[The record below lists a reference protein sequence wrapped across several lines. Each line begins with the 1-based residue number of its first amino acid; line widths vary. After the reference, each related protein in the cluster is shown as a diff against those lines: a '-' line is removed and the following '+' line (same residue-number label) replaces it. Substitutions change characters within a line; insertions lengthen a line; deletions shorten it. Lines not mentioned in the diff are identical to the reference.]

1 MGGNSDE
8 GLEGEGKVQGA
19 WGDTKESAGAM
30 TAKAGAGDAADSR
43 ASGEASTSLLP
54 APRAGKTPGVDQR
67 ETPLAS
73 AAEAYL
79 DDETVVPFT
88 TPGHKRAPHLADGVL
103 LHDLPLS
110 TGADDLHLTRDV
122 LGRAERLAAV
132 LWGAGACRFCLN
144 GATQGNQALALA
156 VGRPGDRVVASRN
169 LHKSLFAGLVLAGL
183 EPVWVRPDI
192 DAATGLPLR
201 VPVERVVE
209 ALARTPRC
217 RGVFLVE
224 PSYVGVL
231 SDIAAVTAAAH
242 AAGAPLLVDQAW
254 GAHLGFHPDLPPSTL
269 ALGADAM
276 VTSAHKTL
284 AAFTQG
290 AFLFARGGL
299 LDVTR
304 VDEAFEA
311 LHTTSPSAAILAS
324 LDRARALMAGR
335 GEELLARTLALAGA
349 FRERAAAIEGLVVV
363 PSDDATKL
371 VVALAGTGADGLEV
385 ERDLW
390 AEGVR
395 LELANRDTLV
405 PLLTIGDTEDSVERL
420 IGALERSLERRRA
433 KPRAPGGASA
443 VWSVEPEVALT
454 PRDAFFAPRE
464 TVTATAAVGRVAAET
479 IAPYPPGIPAVAPGE
494 VVSRPLLAALREAR
508 AAGTRMAY
516 CADPSLATVRVVAAP

>member
-1 MGGNSDE
+1 M
-8 GLEGEGKVQGA
+8 
-19 WGDTKESAGAM
+19 
-30 TAKAGAGDAADSR
+30 
-43 ASGEASTSLLP
+43 
-54 APRAGKTPGVDQR
+54 DQR

-73 AAEAYL
+73 AADAFL
-79 DDETVVPFT
+79 ADAGVVPFT
-88 TPGHKRAPHLADGVL
+88 TPGHKRAPHLAEGIL
-103 LHDLPLS
+103 RHDLPLS
-110 TGADDLHLTRDV
+110 TGADDLHLTGDV
-122 LGRAERLAAV
+122 LGRAERLAAA
-132 LWGAGACRFCLN
+132 LWGADACRFCVN
-144 GATQGNQALALA
+144 GATQGNQALMLA
-156 VGRPGDRVVASRN
+156 VGRPGERVVASRN

-192 DAATGLPLR
+192 DSATGLPLR
-201 VPVERVVE
+201 VPVARVVD
-209 ALARTPRC
+209 ALARTPEC

-231 SDIAAVTAAAH
+231 SDVEAIAAAAH

-254 GAHLGFHPDLPPSTL
+254 GAHLGFHPELPPSTL
-269 ALGADAM
+269 SLGADAM

-290 AFLFARGGL
+290 AFLLARRGFV
-299 LDVTR
+299 DPAR

-311 LHTTSPSAAILAS
+311 LHTTSPSGAILAS
-324 LDRARALMAGR
+324 LDRARALVAARGR
-335 GEELLARTLALAGA
+335 ELLGRTLALACA

-363 PSDDATKL
+363 PSDDPTKL
-371 VVALAGTGADGLEV
+371 VLALARTGADGLGV

-405 PLLTIGDTEDSVERL
+405 PLLTMGDTEESLERL
-420 IGALERSLERRRA
+420 ASALERSLERRRGT
-433 KPRAPGGASA
+433 PRAPGGASA

-454 PRDAFFAPRE
+454 PRAAFFAERE
-464 TVTATAAVGRVAAET
+464 TVSARLAVGRVAAET

-494 VVSRPLLAALREAR
+494 VVSGELLEALREAR

-516 CADPSLATVRVVAAP
+516 CADPSLATLRVVARV